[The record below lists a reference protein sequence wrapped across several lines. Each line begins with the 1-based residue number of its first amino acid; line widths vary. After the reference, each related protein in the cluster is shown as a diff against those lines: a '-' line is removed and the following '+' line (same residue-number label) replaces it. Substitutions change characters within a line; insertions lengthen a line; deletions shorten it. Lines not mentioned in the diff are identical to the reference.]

1 MLKWIITLHK
11 NDKPAQAAALK
22 GHFCNSQHL
31 MHWSQSHLDQCITEL
46 LSCWIYPQVQ
56 AELRGLNTWFR
67 EQIWTDVSR
76 YLGNKLQYNMSPTCH
91 VWHLHTAIFFFV
103 FADCQ
108 WKGVMN
114 SIFRTDTSL
123 KDSCQL
129 AKPTSVVAYI
139 CFFLV
144 NQHSCHY
151 EPHISKQRVLVK
163 NTSIQALSF
172 PSF

>member
-1 MLKWIITLHK
+1 
-11 NDKPAQAAALK
+11 
-22 GHFCNSQHL
+22 

-91 VWHLHTAIFFFV
+91 VWHLHTAIFFFCLCWLSV
-103 FADCQ
+103 KRCHEFYFQDWHQPEGFMSAS
-108 WKGVMN
+108 KAN
-114 SIFRTDTSL
+114 F
-123 KDSCQL
+123 SCCL
-129 AKPTSVVAYI
+129 HLL
-139 CFFLV
+139 FLV